1 MGAFTHGQIFAF
13 SLSFY
18 WVDERNVAIGKS
30 GKSGSEYILPFL
42 NGTTASP
49 HGMKNILPHDENAF
63 LRLGSP
69 LADIIC

>member
-1 MGAFTHGQIFAF
+1 MGAFTHGQKIAS

-18 WVDERNVAIGKS
+18 WVDERSVAI

-49 HGMKNILPHDENAF
+49 HGMKNISNKIVL
-63 LRLGSP
+63 
-69 LADIIC
+69 

>member
-1 MGAFTHGQIFAF
+1 MGAITDGQTFAF

-30 GKSGSEYILPFL
+30 GSEYLLPFL

-49 HGMKNILPHDENAF
+49 HGMKNISNKIVL
-63 LRLGSP
+63 
-69 LADIIC
+69 

>member
-1 MGAFTHGQIFAF
+1 MGAFTHGQKIAF

-18 WVDERNVAIGKS
+18 WFDERSVAI

-49 HGMKNILPHDENAF
+49 HGMKNISNKIVL
-63 LRLGSP
+63 
-69 LADIIC
+69 